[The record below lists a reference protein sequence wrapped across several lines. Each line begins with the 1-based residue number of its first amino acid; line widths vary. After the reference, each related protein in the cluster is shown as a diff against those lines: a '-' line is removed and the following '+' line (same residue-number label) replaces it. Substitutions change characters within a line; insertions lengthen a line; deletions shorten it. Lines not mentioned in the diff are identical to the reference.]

1 MDKLRVARF
10 LLIGLVALVIGSS
23 AALCQ
28 TSVDLTLVLAVDAS
42 GSVDATRFN
51 LQKQGY
57 ADAFANP
64 KVLQAIRS
72 GPLQAVAVAM
82 VQWTG
87 PAMQADVIGWT
98 MISDKESADEFS
110 AMIRA
115 TPRRL
120 FGGGTSLSGAIDHA
134 VRLLGQSPYEGTRR
148 VIDVS
153 GDGSNNSGRPP
164 RQARDAAVNA
174 GIGING
180 LPILSVEPG
189 LDLYYRDN
197 VIGGPGAFVVAVD
210 NFDQFADAILSKLV
224 AEIAGSPASAT
235 GLAQAT
241 KLQTGLLPA
250 PASH

>member
-1 MDKLRVARF
+1 MPALRLARRV
-10 LLIGLVALVIGSS
+10 LLTVALLGLFCGG
-23 AALCQ
+23 ALAQ
-28 TSVDLTLVLAVDAS
+28 TPVDLTLVLAVDAS
-42 GSVDATRFN
+42 GSVDAYRFN

-72 GPLQAVAVAM
+72 GPLQSIAVTM

-87 PAMQADVIGWT
+87 PSLQADVIGWT
-98 MISDKESADEFS
+98 QISDKESADEFS

-120 FGGGTSLSGAIDHA
+120 FGGGTSLSGAIDHSM
-134 VRLLGQSPYEGTRR
+134 RLLAQSPFEGSRR

-153 GDGSNNSGRPP
+153 GDGSNNSGRSPKL
-164 RQARDAAVNA
+164 ARDEAVAA

-189 LDLYYRDN
+189 LDRYYRDY
-197 VIGGPGAFVVAVD
+197 VIGGPGSFVIAVD
-210 NFDQFADAILSKLV
+210 SFEQFADAILSKLV
-224 AEIAGSPASAT
+224 AEIAAVPPSNRD
-235 GLAQAT
+235 LAQAVP
-241 KLQTGLLPA
+241 GR
-250 PASH
+250 

>member
-1 MDKLRVARF
+1 MLVRRLATVLLFLALSLGAGAAR
-10 LLIGLVALVIGSS
+10 S
-23 AALCQ
+23 Q
-28 TSVDLTLVLAVDAS
+28 SVDLALVLAVDAS
-42 GSVDATRFN
+42 RSVNDARFR
-51 LQKQGY
+51 LQMQGY

-72 GPLQAVAVAM
+72 GPLQSIAVAM

-87 PAMQADVIGWT
+87 PALQADVIGWT
-98 MISDKESADEFS
+98 QVSDKESAEEFS

-134 VRLLGQSPYEGTRR
+134 MRLLEESPFEGTRR

-153 GDGSNNSGRPP
+153 GDGSNNSGRSP
-164 RQARDAAVNA
+164 RQARDAAVAA

-189 LDLYYRDN
+189 LDRYYRDN
-197 VIGGPGAFVVAVD
+197 VIGGPGAFVIAVD
-210 NFDQFADAILSKLV
+210 SFEQFADAILSKLV
-224 AEIAGSPASAT
+224 AEIAASPAGAN
-235 GLAQAT
+235 GLAQVAPR
-241 KLQTGLLPA
+241 QTA
-250 PASH
+250 R